1 MRTVMGGGNE
11 RKPPEIIGN
20 IHLVSTRFRHR
31 DWTETNENRW
41 RYAGAPQAKCCARSV
56 FNRLL
61 CPDAFNN
68 ALTRKRREQAAAFEA
83 LVARSPRPVRISP

>member
-31 DWTETNENRW
+31 DWTETNEKRW
-41 RYAGAPQAKCCARSV
+41 RYAGTPQTKCCARSV
-56 FNRLL
+56 FKRLL
-61 CPDAFNN
+61 FPDAFHSV
-68 ALTRKRREQAAAFEA
+68 LTQKRREQAAAFEA